1 MVFHTYFILPDTQGI
16 QARQASPA
24 QRPGSSFGRGHGG
37 MLPIARSPRLRRRWA
52 AGLKVSM
59 VSMGVPPIAG
69 WFTLENPMKI
79 QLKWDDL
86 GVPPLKSQ
94 SGKLVVTWKNP
105 TVSWEYLQEPSN

>member
-59 VSMGVPPIAG
+59 VSMVSMGVPIAG
-69 WFTLENPMKI
+69 WFTLENPIKM
-79 QLKWDDL
+79 
-86 GVPPLKSQ
+86 G
-94 SGKLVVTWKNP
+94 
-105 TVSWEYLQEPSN
+105 